1 MSIDRKL
8 AVPRCYLE
16 FVSDRT
22 EKLLTWAVLVAA
34 VASVPATYWHSS
46 KGSMHDVGLAIGWLI
61 WLVFATEVVVMLN
74 ISDDPRAWMRGH
86 QFELFVTI
94 TSFPILLDLPGVR
107 EVIGVFPL
115 LGSVKLLKALK
126 ILKLAKVFKLLHAS
140 SLSGWMVRIVSVAA
154 GFVVLGLVGSM
165 VSSKKVKSPGDGV
178 DYLADEVSDVVGAGS
193 TIVVLTII
201 ALLFGL
207 VEWWAWRQ
215 RTRTITAST
224 ITGSAITASTI
235 TMDAR
240 DGRSAD
246 APTNDH

>member
-1 MSIDRKL
+1 
-8 AVPRCYLE
+8 
-16 FVSDRT
+16 VSDRT
-22 EKLLTWAVLVAA
+22 EKLLTWAVLAA
-34 VASVPATYWHSS
+34 ALASVPATYWHSS

-61 WLVFATEVVVMLN
+61 WLVFATEIVVMLN
-74 ISDDPRAWMRGH
+74 VSDDPRAWMRGH

-107 EVIGVFPL
+107 ELIGVFPL

-140 SLSGWMVRIVSVAA
+140 SLSGWLVRIASVAA

-165 VSSKKVKSPGDGV
+165 VSSKKVRSPGDGV
-178 DYLADEVSDVVGAGS
+178 GYLADEVSDVVGAAS
-193 TIVVLTII
+193 TIVILVLI

-215 RTRTITAST
+215 RTRTITK
-224 ITGSAITASTI
+224 
-235 TMDAR
+235 DAR

-246 APTNDH
+246 APTTGR

>member
-1 MSIDRKL
+1 M
-8 AVPRCYLE
+8 
-16 FVSDRT
+16 SDRT
-22 EKLLTWAVLVAA
+22 EKLLTWAVLAA
-34 VASVPATYWHSS
+34 ALASVPATYWHSS

-61 WLVFATEVVVMLN
+61 WIVFATEIVVMLN
-74 ISDDPRAWMRGH
+74 VSDDPRAWMRGH

-107 EVIGVFPL
+107 ELIGVFPL

-140 SLSGWMVRIVSVAA
+140 SLSGWLVRIASVAA

-165 VSSKKVKSPGDGV
+165 VSSRKVKSPGDGV
-178 DYLADEVSDVVGAGS
+178 GYLADEVSDVVGAAS
-193 TIVVLTII
+193 TIVVLVLI

-215 RTRTITAST
+215 RTRTITTDAS
-224 ITGSAITASTI
+224 
-235 TMDAR
+235 

-246 APTNDH
+246 APTTGR

>member
-1 MSIDRKL
+1 M
-8 AVPRCYLE
+8 
-16 FVSDRT
+16 SDRT
-22 EKLLTWAVLVAA
+22 EKLLTWAVLAA
-34 VASVPATYWHSS
+34 ALASVPATYWHSS

-61 WLVFATEVVVMLN
+61 WLVFATEIVVMLN
-74 ISDDPRAWMRGH
+74 VSDDPRAWMRGH

-107 EVIGVFPL
+107 ELIGVFPL

-140 SLSGWMVRIVSVAA
+140 SLSGWLVRIASVAA

-165 VSSKKVKSPGDGV
+165 VSSKKVRSPGDGV
-178 DYLADEVSDVVGAGS
+178 GYLADEVSDVVGAAS
-193 TIVVLTII
+193 TIVILVLI

-215 RTRTITAST
+215 RTRTITK
-224 ITGSAITASTI
+224 
-235 TMDAR
+235 DAR

-246 APTNDH
+246 APTTGR

>member
-1 MSIDRKL
+1 M
-8 AVPRCYLE
+8 
-16 FVSDRT
+16 SDRT
-22 EKLLTWAVLVAA
+22 EKLLTWAVLAA
-34 VASVPATYWHSS
+34 ALASVPATYWHSS
-46 KGSMHDVGLAIGWLI
+46 KGSMHDVGLVIGWLI
-61 WLVFATEVVVMLN
+61 WIVFATEIVVMLN
-74 ISDDPRAWMRGH
+74 VSDDPRAWMRGH

-107 EVIGVFPL
+107 ELIGVFPL

-140 SLSGWMVRIVSVAA
+140 SLSGWLVRIASVAA

-165 VSSKKVKSPGDGV
+165 VSSRKVKSPGDGV
-178 DYLADEVSDVVGAGS
+178 GYLADEVSDVVGAAS
-193 TIVVLTII
+193 TVVVLVLI

-215 RTRTITAST
+215 RTRTITT
-224 ITGSAITASTI
+224 
-235 TMDAR
+235 DAR

-246 APTNDH
+246 APTTGR

>member
-1 MSIDRKL
+1 
-8 AVPRCYLE
+8 
-16 FVSDRT
+16 VSDRT
-22 EKLLTWAVLVAA
+22 EKLLTWAVLAA
-34 VASVPATYWHSS
+34 ALASVPATYWHSS
-46 KGSMHDVGLAIGWLI
+46 KGSMHDVGLVIGWLI
-61 WLVFATEVVVMLN
+61 WIVFATEIVVMLN
-74 ISDDPRAWMRGH
+74 VSDDPRAWMRGH

-107 EVIGVFPL
+107 ELIGVFPL

-140 SLSGWMVRIVSVAA
+140 SLSGWLVRIASVAA

-165 VSSKKVKSPGDGV
+165 VSSRKVKSPGDGV
-178 DYLADEVSDVVGAGS
+178 GYLADEVSDVVGAAS
-193 TIVVLTII
+193 TIVVLVLI

-215 RTRTITAST
+215 RTRTITTDAS
-224 ITGSAITASTI
+224 
-235 TMDAR
+235 

-246 APTNDH
+246 APTTGR

>member
-1 MSIDRKL
+1 MSIEGKL
-8 AVPRCYLE
+8 SVPHCYLE
-16 FVSDRT
+16 SVSDRT
-22 EKLLTWAVLVAA
+22 EKLLTWAVLAA
-34 VASVPATYWHSS
+34 ALASVPATYWHSS

-61 WLVFATEVVVMLN
+61 WLVFATEIVVMLN
-74 ISDDPRAWMRGH
+74 VSDDPRAWMRGH

-107 EVIGVFPL
+107 ELIGVFPL

-140 SLSGWMVRIVSVAA
+140 SLSGWLVRIASVAA

-165 VSSKKVKSPGDGV
+165 VSSKKVRSPGDGV
-178 DYLADEVSDVVGAGS
+178 GYLADEVSDVVGAAS
-193 TIVVLTII
+193 TIVILVLI

-215 RTRTITAST
+215 RTRTITK
-224 ITGSAITASTI
+224 
-235 TMDAR
+235 DAR
-240 DGRSAD
+240 DGQSAD
-246 APTNDH
+246 APTTGR

>member
-1 MSIDRKL
+1 M
-8 AVPRCYLE
+8 
-16 FVSDRT
+16 SDRT
-22 EKLLTWAVLVAA
+22 EKLLTWAVLAA
-34 VASVPATYWHSS
+34 ALASVPATYWHSS
-46 KGSMHDVGLAIGWLI
+46 KGSMHDVGLVIGWLI
-61 WLVFATEVVVMLN
+61 WIVFATEIVVMLN
-74 ISDDPRAWMRGH
+74 VSDDPRAWMRGH

-107 EVIGVFPL
+107 ELIGVFPL

-140 SLSGWMVRIVSVAA
+140 SLSGWIVRIASVAA

-165 VSSKKVKSPGDGV
+165 VSSRKVKSPGDGV
-178 DYLADEVSDVVGAGS
+178 GYLADEVSDVVGAAS
-193 TIVVLTII
+193 TVVVLVLI

-215 RTRTITAST
+215 RTRTITT
-224 ITGSAITASTI
+224 
-235 TMDAR
+235 DAR

-246 APTNDH
+246 APTTGR

>member
-1 MSIDRKL
+1 M
-8 AVPRCYLE
+8 
-16 FVSDRT
+16 SDRT
-22 EKLLTWAVLVAA
+22 EKLLTWAVLAA
-34 VASVPATYWHSS
+34 ALASVPATYWHSS

-61 WLVFATEVVVMLN
+61 WIVFATEIVVMLN
-74 ISDDPRAWMRGH
+74 VSDDPRAWMRGH

-107 EVIGVFPL
+107 ELIGVFPL

-140 SLSGWMVRIVSVAA
+140 SLSGWLVRIASVAA

-165 VSSKKVKSPGDGV
+165 VSSRKVKSPGDGV
-178 DYLADEVSDVVGAGS
+178 GYLADEVSDVVGAAS
-193 TIVVLTII
+193 TIVVLVLI

-215 RTRTITAST
+215 RTRTITT
-224 ITGSAITASTI
+224 
-235 TMDAR
+235 DAR

-246 APTNDH
+246 APTNGR

>member
-1 MSIDRKL
+1 M
-8 AVPRCYLE
+8 
-16 FVSDRT
+16 SDRT
-22 EKLLTWAVLVAA
+22 EKLLTWAVLAA
-34 VASVPATYWHSS
+34 ALASVPATYWHSS
-46 KGSMHDVGLAIGWLI
+46 KGSMHDVGLVIGWLI
-61 WLVFATEVVVMLN
+61 WIVFATEIVVMLN
-74 ISDDPRAWMRGH
+74 VSDDPRAWMRGH

-107 EVIGVFPL
+107 ELIGVFPL

-140 SLSGWMVRIVSVAA
+140 SLSGWIVRIASVAA

-165 VSSKKVKSPGDGV
+165 VSSRKVKSPGDGV
-178 DYLADEVSDVVGAGS
+178 GYLADEVSDVVGAAS
-193 TIVVLTII
+193 TIVVLVLI

-215 RTRTITAST
+215 RTRTITT
-224 ITGSAITASTI
+224 
-235 TMDAR
+235 DAR

-246 APTNDH
+246 APTTGR

>member
-1 MSIDRKL
+1 M
-8 AVPRCYLE
+8 
-16 FVSDRT
+16 SDRT
-22 EKLLTWAVLVAA
+22 EKLLTWAVLAA
-34 VASVPATYWHSS
+34 ALASVPATYWHSS

-61 WLVFATEVVVMLN
+61 WIVFATEIVVMLN
-74 ISDDPRAWMRGH
+74 VSDDPRAWMRGH

-107 EVIGVFPL
+107 ELIGVFPL

-140 SLSGWMVRIVSVAA
+140 SLSGWLVRIASVAA

-165 VSSKKVKSPGDGV
+165 VSSRKVKSPGDGV
-178 DYLADEVSDVVGAGS
+178 GYLADEVSDVVGAAS
-193 TIVVLTII
+193 TIVVLVLI

-215 RTRTITAST
+215 RTRTITTDAS
-224 ITGSAITASTI
+224 A
-235 TMDAR
+235 
-240 DGRSAD
+240 GRSAD
-246 APTNDH
+246 APTTGR

>member
-1 MSIDRKL
+1 
-8 AVPRCYLE
+8 
-16 FVSDRT
+16 
-22 EKLLTWAVLVAA
+22 
-34 VASVPATYWHSS
+34 
-46 KGSMHDVGLAIGWLI
+46 MHDVGLVIGWLI
-61 WLVFATEVVVMLN
+61 WIVFATEIVVMLN
-74 ISDDPRAWMRGH
+74 VSDDPRAWMRGH

-107 EVIGVFPL
+107 ELIGVFPL

-140 SLSGWMVRIVSVAA
+140 SLSGWLVRIASVAA

-165 VSSKKVKSPGDGV
+165 VSSRKVKSPGDGV
-178 DYLADEVSDVVGAGS
+178 GYLVDEVSDVVGTAS
-193 TIVVLTII
+193 TIVVLVLI

-215 RTRTITAST
+215 RTRTITT
-224 ITGSAITASTI
+224 
-235 TMDAR
+235 DAR

-246 APTNDH
+246 APTTGR

>member
-1 MSIDRKL
+1 M
-8 AVPRCYLE
+8 
-16 FVSDRT
+16 SDRT
-22 EKLLTWAVLVAA
+22 EKLLTWAVLAA
-34 VASVPATYWHSS
+34 ALASVPATYWHSS
-46 KGSMHDVGLAIGWLI
+46 KGSMHDVGLVIGWLI
-61 WLVFATEVVVMLN
+61 WIVFATEIVVMLN
-74 ISDDPRAWMRGH
+74 VSDDPRAWMRGH

-107 EVIGVFPL
+107 ELIGVFPL

-140 SLSGWMVRIVSVAA
+140 SLSGWIVRIASVAA

-165 VSSKKVKSPGDGV
+165 VSSRKVKSPGDGV
-178 DYLADEVSDVVGAGS
+178 GYLADEVSDVVGTAS
-193 TIVVLTII
+193 TIVVLVLI

-215 RTRTITAST
+215 RTRTITT
-224 ITGSAITASTI
+224 
-235 TMDAR
+235 DAR

-246 APTNDH
+246 APTTGR

>member
-1 MSIDRKL
+1 M
-8 AVPRCYLE
+8 
-16 FVSDRT
+16 SDRT
-22 EKLLTWAVLVAA
+22 EKLLTWAVLAA
-34 VASVPATYWHSS
+34 ALASVPATYWHSS

-61 WLVFATEVVVMLN
+61 WIVFATEIVVMLN
-74 ISDDPRAWMRGH
+74 VSDDPRAWMRGH

-107 EVIGVFPL
+107 ELIGVFPL

-140 SLSGWMVRIVSVAA
+140 SLSGWLVRIASVAA

-165 VSSKKVKSPGDGV
+165 VSSRKVRSPGDGV
-178 DYLADEVSDVVGAGS
+178 GYLADEVSDVVGAAS
-193 TIVVLTII
+193 TIVILVLI

-215 RTRTITAST
+215 RTRTITK
-224 ITGSAITASTI
+224 
-235 TMDAR
+235 DAR

-246 APTNDH
+246 APTTGR